1 MIRKDTNHKEQLPQ
15 WSVATAF
22 VTTMVLLFKLNN
34 IKLNQYNTHHGDQYF
49 KKLSYLEQTT
59 KKTVQ
64 LKMCMGKKITYMDI
78 SKRIEIKS
86 LKKILTY
93 TNKHGPQK
101 KTNLATYT
109 GMSYSRFILLLNVSI
124 MMNFIVMLEE
134 PSLLVAITEPG
145 KVFLEKL
152 LKNDSAD

>member
-1 MIRKDTNHKEQLPQ
+1 
-15 WSVATAF
+15 
-22 VTTMVLLFKLNN
+22 
-34 IKLNQYNTHHGDQYF
+34 
-49 KKLSYLEQTT
+49 
-59 KKTVQ
+59 
-64 LKMCMGKKITYMDI
+64 MGKKITYMDI